1 MLKKKKKNTITKVF
15 TVHCLYVLFYFIF
28 WEMDITNLL
37 EIEVIIGN
45 VNYGASNV
53 IRKVSVNQEICTCP
67 FLSLS
72 IDGR

>member
-1 MLKKKKKNTITKVF
+1 M
-15 TVHCLYVLFYFIF
+15 IF